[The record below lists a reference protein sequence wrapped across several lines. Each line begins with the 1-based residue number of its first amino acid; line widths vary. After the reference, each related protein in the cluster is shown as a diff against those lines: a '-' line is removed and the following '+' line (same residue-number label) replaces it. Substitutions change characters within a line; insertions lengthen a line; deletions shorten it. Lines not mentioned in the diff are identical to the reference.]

1 MRLKE
6 HCRKELKEKGMMDKL
21 AIADNA
27 WENHQLIHKEETLV
41 LDNGRGQKLLV
52 KEAIHIQECFNQD
65 GVIKFHGCWK
75 AMVSRQKGVA
85 ILASLHHTMFLVLQG

>member
-1 MRLKE
+1 
-6 HCRKELKEKGMMDKL
+6 MMDKL

-27 WENHQLIHKEETLV
+27 WEIHQLIHKEETLV

-65 GVIKFHGCWK
+65 GVIEFPGCRK
-75 AMVSRQKGVA
+75 AMASRQKGIA